1 MLTKIKTLIM
11 AKKSKK
17 EKAVAPET
25 LAIDAKIDKLKILIA
40 KLEAKK

>member
-1 MLTKIKTLIM
+1 M

-17 EKAVAPET
+17 EKAVAPEVT
-25 LAIDAKIDKLKILIA
+25 AIDAKIDKLKILIA

>member
-1 MLTKIKTLIM
+1 M

-17 EKAVAPET
+17 EKAVAKAEVS
-25 LAIDAKIDKLKILIA
+25 AIDAKIDKLKILIA

>member
-17 EKAVAPET
+17 EKAVAPEVA
-25 LAIDAKIDKLKILIA
+25 AIDAKIDKLKILIA